1 MIDESGVFAG
11 YTIERL
17 LGRGGMGSVYLARH
31 PRLPRRT
38 AMKLLNR
45 ELFFDT
51 EIRARF
57 EREAD
62 LVAQLEHPNIV
73 TVYDRGVEDDQLWIS
88 MRYIDG
94 ADAASLSAPVDPA
107 RAVRIVAETAAAL
120 DFAHSRGVLHRDVKP
135 ANILLE
141 PVDGGERVYLTDF
154 GIARLHND
162 NAAKLTQTGTF
173 TATLAFAS
181 PEQLSGIALD
191 GRADQYSLACTLF
204 RLLTGTTPF
213 EAGNP
218 VAVIQGHLQQ
228 PPPRASSL
236 RSDLPPALDAVLARG
251 MAKRPDE
258 RFGSC
263 AEFAAAA
270 GQALTDPTA
279 GQPFL
284 ASAQTRTYP
293 PNSPYTPAP
302 GYPVAGMTPF
312 PGSDAASG
320 PNAWPA
326 AGTPSWPGA
335 QQSSSPD
342 MQQAPW
348 PGTQQPSSPGRQQP
362 PWPDAQQPSGP
373 GAQQPSSPGMQQSS
387 WPNAQQPSPAGTP
400 QPSSP
405 GIQQPSWPGAQ
416 HPSSPG
422 MQQPSW
428 SGAPQLS
435 PAGFQQPP
443 PGGQQASWPDSAQQP
458 SWPGAGAQHGS
469 WQAGS
474 SPSRSAP
481 NALAARPR
489 DASAPSGDGE
499 RSKVAEDYLGPKRDS
514 RWQASPAGWTAML
527 ILLGIV
533 GLIAAVTWAVAS
545 GATDPAEAGAATD
558 TTTES
563 ASRTATSVA
572 QRTTSSAASPTTS
585 DRKVIGANA
594 AQLSDQFPRMLP
606 HTSASNLVHAGSGLG
621 NAGCFAY
628 DRATASRDTTD
639 ADMGDWVVMWHC
651 FGGGN
656 KAIYEFFL
664 YPSADQAQQAVAAL
678 PAHDARATT
687 HTGHTYTNF
696 VLHDSQPKSPRM
708 VTRFDADPDRAAIL
722 MYSRG
727 FIADEAQMLEWW
739 HTAPLT

>member
-1 MIDESGVFAG
+1 MIDEGGVFAG

-94 ADAASLSAPVDPA
+94 ADAASLSAPVDAA

-236 RSDLPPALDAVLARG
+236 RSDLPPALDAVISRG

-279 GQPFL
+279 RQSFPT
-284 ASAQTRTYP
+284 SAQTRTYP

-312 PGSDAASG
+312 PGSDAAST
-320 PNAWPA
+320 PNASPATGTPSWQDAQQPSSPGLPQASWPGA
-326 AGTPSWPGA
+326 QQPSWPGA
-335 QQSSSPD
+335 QQPSSP
-342 MQQAPW
+342 
-348 PGTQQPSSPGRQQP
+348 GVQQPSSPGMPQAS
-362 PWPDAQQPSGP
+362 WP
-373 GAQQPSSPGMQQSS
+373 GAQQPSSPGMQQPS
-387 WPNAQQPSPAGTP
+387 WPGAQQPSSPGMQQPSWPGAQ

-405 GIQQPSWPGAQ
+405 GIQQPSWPVGQ
-416 HPSSPG
+416 QPSSPG
-422 MQQPSW
+422 
-428 SGAPQLS
+428 
-435 PAGFQQPP
+435 FQQSSSPGAQQAGW
-443 PGGQQASWPDSAQQP
+443 PGGAQQP

-474 SPSRSAP
+474 SPHRPAP
-481 NALAARPR
+481 NVRAERPR
-489 DASAPSGDGE
+489 DASTPRGDDG
-499 RSKVAEDYLGPKRDS
+499 RSKVAEDYLGPKRGS
-514 RWQASPAGWTAML
+514 RWQASPVSWVAT
-527 ILLGIV
+527 ITLL
-533 GLIAAVTWAVAS
+533 GLIAWLIVGALTGPEGTAS
-545 GATDPAEAGAATD
+545 SSGVS

-563 ASRTATSVA
+563 ASHTATSVA
-572 QRTTSSAASPTTS
+572 QRTTSSPAPTTS

-594 AQLSDQFPRMLP
+594 ARLSEQFPRMLP
-606 HTSASNLVHAGSGLG
+606 QTSASNLVHAGSGLG

-678 PAHDARATT
+678 PAHDVRATT
-687 HTGHTYTNF
+687 HTGHAYTNF

-708 VTRFDADPDRAAIL
+708 VTRFDADPDRAAML

-727 FIADEAQMLEWW
+727 FIADEAQMLDWW

>member
-1 MIDESGVFAG
+1 MIDEGGVFAG

-94 ADAASLSAPVDPA
+94 ADAASLSSPVDPA

-141 PVDGGERVYLTDF
+141 PVDDSERVYLTDF

-213 EAGNP
+213 DAANP

-228 PPPRASSL
+228 PPPPASTL
-236 RSDLPPALDAVLARG
+236 RSDLPPALDVVLARG
-251 MAKRPDE
+251 MAKRPEE
-258 RFGSC
+258 RFASC

-270 GQALTDPTA
+270 GQALADPTA
-279 GQPFL
+279 GRPFP

-302 GYPVAGMTPF
+302 GYPVAGRAPF
-312 PGSDAASG
+312 TGSDAGAG

-326 AGTPSWPGA
+326 TGTPSWPGA
-335 QQSSSPD
+335 QQ
-342 MQQAPW
+342 A
-348 PGTQQPSSPGRQQP
+348 SSPG
-362 PWPDAQQPSGP
+362 A
-373 GAQQPSSPGMQQSS
+373 
-387 WPNAQQPSPAGTP
+387 P
-400 QPSSP
+400 Q
-405 GIQQPSWPGAQ
+405 
-416 HPSSPG
+416 PSSPG

-428 SGAPQLS
+428 PGSQQPSGPGMQQPSWSGAQQLS
-435 PAGFQQPP
+435 PTGFQQPP
-443 PGGQQASWPDSAQQP
+443 PGGQEP
-458 SWPGAGAQHGS
+458 SWTGAGVQHGS

-474 SPSRSAP
+474 SPHRPAP
-481 NALAARPR
+481 NVRAERPHGASAAR
-489 DASAPSGDGE
+489 GDGG
-499 RSKVAEDYLGPKRDS
+499 RSKVAEDYLGPKRRS
-514 RWQASPAGWTAML
+514 RWQASPVSWVATI
-527 ILLGIV
+527 ILLGLITWLIV
-533 GLIAAVTWAVAS
+533 GALTGPEGTAS
-545 GATDPAEAGAATD
+545 SSGVS
-558 TTTES
+558 TTTEP

-606 HTSASNLVHAGSGLG
+606 HTSAGNLVHAGTGLG

-628 DRATASRDTTD
+628 DRATASRDATD
-639 ADMGDWVVMWHC
+639 PEMGDWVVMWHC

-678 PAHDARATT
+678 PAHDVRATT
-687 HTGHTYTNF
+687 HTGHAYTNF

-708 VTRFDADPDRAAIL
+708 VTRFDADPGRAAML

>member
-1 MIDESGVFAG
+1 MIDEGGVFAG

-154 GIARLHND
+154 GIARLHDD

-228 PPPRASSL
+228 PPPPASTL

-258 RFGSC
+258 RFASC

-270 GQALTDPTA
+270 GQALADPTA
-279 GQPFL
+279 GQRFP

-312 PGSDAASG
+312 TGSDAASG

-326 AGTPSWPGA
+326 AGTPSWQNP
-335 QQSSSPD
+335 
-342 MQQAPW
+342 
-348 PGTQQPSSPGRQQP
+348 
-362 PWPDAQQPSGP
+362 
-373 GAQQPSSPGMQQSS
+373 QQPSSPGMPQAS
-387 WPNAQQPSPAGTP
+387 WPGAQ

-405 GIQQPSWPGAQ
+405 GIQQPSSPGIPQASWPGAPQ
-416 HPSSPG
+416 PSSPG
-422 MQQPSW
+422 
-428 SGAPQLS
+428 
-435 PAGFQQPP
+435 FQQSSSPGVQQAAW
-443 PGGQQASWPDSAQQP
+443 PGGAQQP
-458 SWPGAGAQHGS
+458 SWPGAGVQHGS
-469 WQAGS
+469 WQGGF
-474 SPSRSAP
+474 SPNRSAP
-481 NALAARPR
+481 NALAERPR
-489 DASAPSGDGE
+489 DASAPRGEGE
-499 RSKVAEDYLGPKRDS
+499 RSKVAEDYLGPKRNS
-514 RWQASPAGWTAML
+514 RWQASPVSWAAFI
-527 ILLGIV
+527 ILLGLVAWLVV
-533 GLIAAVTWAVAS
+533 GQLTGPGDTTSS
-545 GATDPAEAGAATD
+545 GAP

-572 QRTTSSAASPTTS
+572 QRTTSSASPTTS

-606 HTSASNLVHAGSGLG
+606 HTSASNLVHAGTGLG

-664 YPSADQAQQAVAAL
+664 YPSADQAQQAVDAL
-678 PAHDARATT
+678 PAHDVRATT
-687 HTGHTYTNF
+687 HTGHAYTNF

-708 VTRFDADPDRAAIL
+708 VTRFDADPDRAAML

>member
-1 MIDESGVFAG
+1 MIDEGGVFAG

-213 EAGNP
+213 EAANP

-228 PPPRASSL
+228 PPPPASTL
-236 RSDLPPALDAVLARG
+236 RPDLPPALDAVLARG

-279 GQPFL
+279 AQSFP

-312 PGSDAASG
+312 TGSDAASG

-326 AGTPSWPGA
+326 AGLPSL
-335 QQSSSPD
+335 
-342 MQQAPW
+342 
-348 PGTQQPSSPGRQQP
+348 
-362 PWPDAQQPSGP
+362 P
-373 GAQQPSSPGMQQSS
+373 GAQQPSSPGMQQPS
-387 WPNAQQPSPAGTP
+387 WPGAQQSPSPGMQQPPSPGVQQPSPPGMQQTPWPGT
-400 QPSSP
+400 
-405 GIQQPSWPGAQ
+405 QQPSWPGAQ
-416 HPSSPG
+416 QPSSPG
-422 MQQPSW
+422 TQQPS
-428 SGAPQLS
+428 SPGA
-435 PAGFQQPP
+435 
-443 PGGQQASWPDSAQQP
+443 QQASAPGAPPVSWQGSAPQH
-458 SWPGAGAQHGS
+458 SWPGAGAQHGA
-469 WQAGS
+469 WRAGGT
-474 SPSRSAP
+474 P
-481 NALAARPR
+481 NALAERPR
-489 DASAPSGDGE
+489 DASASRGDGE
-499 RSKVAEDYLGPKRDS
+499 RSKVAQDYLGPKRDS
-514 RWQASPAGWTAML
+514 RWQASPVGWAAMI
-527 ILLGIV
+527 ILF
-533 GLIAAVTWAVAS
+533 GLVAWLVVSQLTGPDDTTSS
-545 GATDPAEAGAATD
+545 GSP

-572 QRTTSSAASPTTS
+572 QRTTSSASPTTS

-639 ADMGDWVVMWHC
+639 ADMGDWLVMWHC

-678 PAHDARATT
+678 PAHDVRATT
-687 HTGHTYTNF
+687 HNGHAYTNF
-696 VLHDSQPKSPRM
+696 VLHDSRPKSPRM
-708 VTRFDADPDRAAIL
+708 VTRFDADPDRAAML